1 MQLLVGRM
9 VANRSMEVLPTRR
22 GLCGWTSVGLLEE
35 GWRVTG
41 EIAWL
46 RESPVQKLALKM
58 C

>member
-1 MQLLVGRM
+1 MVPNQSSTPKHRG
-9 VANRSMEVLPTRR
+9 VANQERSVWLD
-22 GLCGWTSVGLLEE
+22 SVGLLRE

-46 RESPVQKLALKM
+46 RESPVQKLALRM